1 MALQKTKTT
10 LYGIDGNY
18 WRIVQLNCN
27 YDRIDAVCTIAL
39 YIDEAAYIAGN
50 NHIDSFQVDLAIEFH
65 NGSYTDGDDIMKSIS
80 LKEAYKALKKMATDE
95 SNKLEDD
102 DTKRN
107 DLAWFAD
114 ASIVE

>member
-10 LYGIDGNY
+10 AYGIDGNY

-50 NHIDSFQVDLAIEFH
+50 SYIDSFQVDLAIEFH
-65 NGSYTDGDDIMKSIS
+65 NGNYTDGDDIMKSIS
-80 LKEAYKALKKMATDE
+80 LKEAHKALKKMATDE
-95 SNKLEDD
+95 NNKAEDD